1 MFYCNNVIVVLF
13 ENKLTLG
20 RHILKLLKV
29 KCHEVYN
36 SYASL
41 KWFSKNKTT
50 VTHKPAE
57 GVLIIGESRL
67 GIDGLDGCLL

>member
-1 MFYCNNVIVVLF
+1 MFYCNVIVVLF

-20 RHILKLLKV
+20 RYILKHFKV
-29 KCHEVYN
+29 KYHEVYN

-50 VTHKPAE
+50 VTHIPAE
-57 GVLIIGESRL
+57 SVLIIGESRL